1 MNPRIRIILYTLFVA
16 LLVANTFTL
25 IHYWKVR
32 GDGPPSGR
40 GSIQTFLIRELSL
53 DEAQAAAYEGMI
65 RNHRRMADS
74 MRHEIR
80 RAKED
85 MFELLKDPAGGD
97 SIRRAAAFRASGLI
111 AAMDLQTMSHF
122 SQLRAICRPDQQAR
136 FDDLLKEVAGMISF
150 GPPPRHSGP
159 PPGFPPPPP
168 GP

>member
-1 MNPRIRIILYTLFVA
+1 MKPWIRIILYSLFVA
-16 LLVANTFTL
+16 LLAANTFTL

-40 GSIQTFLIRELSL
+40 GNIQTFLIRELSL

-97 SIRRAAAFRASGLI
+97 SIRRAAAFRASSLI

-122 SQLRAICRPDQQAR
+122 GQLRAICRPDQQAR

-150 GPPPRHSGP
+150 GPPPRHPGP

>member
-1 MNPRIRIILYTLFVA
+1 MKPWIRIILYTLFVA
-16 LLVANTFTL
+16 LLAANTFTL

-32 GDGPPSGR
+32 VDGPPSSR
-40 GSIQTFLIRELSL
+40 RSIQAFLIRELSL
-53 DEAQAAAYEGMI
+53 DAAQAAAYEGMI

-97 SIRRAAAFRASGLI
+97 SIRRAAAFRASSLI

-122 SQLRAICRPDQQAR
+122 GQLRAICRPDQQAR
-136 FDDLLKEVAGMISF
+136 FDVLLKDVARMISI

-168 GP
+168 GL

>member
-1 MNPRIRIILYTLFVA
+1 MKPRIRIILYFLFVV
-16 LLVANTFTL
+16 LLAANTITL

-32 GDGPPSGR
+32 GDGPPSAH
-40 GSIQTFLIRELSL
+40 GSIQAFLIRELSL
-53 DEAQAAAYEGMI
+53 DAAQADAYAAMI
-65 RNHRRMADS
+65 RSHRSMADS

-85 MFELLKDPAGGD
+85 MFELLKDPAAGD
-97 SIRRAAAFRASGLI
+97 SVRRAAAFRSSSLM

-150 GPPPRHSGP
+150 GPPPRHPGP
-159 PPGFPPPPP
+159 PPGFPPPPER
-168 GP
+168 

>member
-1 MNPRIRIILYTLFVA
+1 MKPWIRIILYSLFVA
-16 LLVANTFTL
+16 LLAANTFTL

-40 GSIQTFLIRELSL
+40 GSIQAFLIRELSL
-53 DEAQAAAYEGMI
+53 DEAQATAYEGMI

-85 MFELLKDPAGGD
+85 MFELLKDPAAGD

-122 SQLRAICRPDQQAR
+122 GQLRAICRPDQQAR

-150 GPPPRHSGP
+150 GPPPRHPGP
-159 PPGFPPPPP
+159 PPGFPPPPER
-168 GP
+168 